1 MSFRQDTDGNG
12 TWEQVQARTA
22 HKVSDVTKINN
33 TTGTAWPFAF
43 SGQRPINSNSPGPSA
58 LAIGMAGPF
67 GLYHDPVAFLNKCR
81 SVGVF
86 DVPVGEL
93 EFWVPVLVVSRPSK
107 KNKAEWADY
116 AANRIREIP
125 SRLDDVWALDASQSR
140 FCWAF

>member
-1 MSFRQDTDGNG
+1 M
-12 TWEQVQARTA
+12 
-22 HKVSDVTKINN
+22 
-33 TTGTAWPFAF
+33 
-43 SGQRPINSNSPGPSA
+43 
-58 LAIGMAGPF
+58 

-86 DVPVGEL
+86 LVPVGEL

-107 KNKAEWADY
+107 KKKAEWANY

-125 SRLDDVWALDASQSR
+125 SRPDDVWALDASQSR